1 MEEEKQEKQEQ
12 KEQEWCKIT
21 TQKIEEQIKNLNE
34 EGIQPNNIKYL
45 SELVDVHKD
54 LANEIYWKEKID
66 MYRESG
72 NYGNY
77 GEYSEGGSY
86 GRRGVPGSGRGRYN
100 EGSYNEGGYSEG
112 GSYGRR
118 GVKGTGRGRYRGEEM
133 MDEMMYH
140 YGNYSEGREQYG
152 ADQETMKSFKYML
165 KSFKDYYKHLKQEAS
180 SQQEVKMLEDVAREI
195 SEM

>member
-1 MEEEKQEKQEQ
+1 MEEEKKENKETKVIDKVTEEVDKSIKRIMEQGVQTNNVDFLYKMIDIKKDIAEIEKE
-12 KEQEWCKIT
+12 EQEM
-21 TQKIEEQIKNLNE
+21 
-34 EGIQPNNIKYL
+34 
-45 SELVDVHKD
+45 
-54 LANEIYWKEKID
+54 
-66 MYRESG
+66 MYG

-77 GEYSEGGSY
+77 DNYGEYDRSY
-86 GRRGVPGSGRGRYN
+86 GGGRRRDSRGRYM
-100 EGSYNEGGYSEG
+100 EG

-152 ADQETMKSFKYML
+152 ADNETLKSFEYML

-180 SQQEVKMLEDVAREI
+180 SPQEVKMLEQTAE
-195 SEM
+195 EMLEM

>member
-1 MEEEKQEKQEQ
+1 MEEKKETQETQEKDVIEKVTEEVDKSIKRIMEQ
-12 KEQEWCKIT
+12 GVQTNNVDFLYKMIDIKKDIAEIEKEEQEM
-21 TQKIEEQIKNLNE
+21 
-34 EGIQPNNIKYL
+34 
-45 SELVDVHKD
+45 
-54 LANEIYWKEKID
+54 
-66 MYRESG
+66 MYG

-77 GEYSEGGSY
+77 GEYNESGNYNG
-86 GRRGVPGSGRGRYN
+86 GRRRDSRGRFM
-100 EGSYNEGGYSEG
+100 ES

-152 ADQETMKSFKYML
+152 ADQETMKSFQYML
-165 KSFKDYYKHLKQEAS
+165 KAFKDYYKHLKQEAS
-180 SQQEVKMLEDVAREI
+180 SQQEVQMLEDVAREI